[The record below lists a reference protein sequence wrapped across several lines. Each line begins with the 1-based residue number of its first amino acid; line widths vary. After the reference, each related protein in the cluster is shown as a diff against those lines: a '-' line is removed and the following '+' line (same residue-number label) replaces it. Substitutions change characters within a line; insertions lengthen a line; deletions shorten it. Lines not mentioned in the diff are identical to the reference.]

1 MFSRQDFI
9 EFILDHYENPRNYG
23 ALPNATIAMKGGN
36 PNCGDIVIL
45 YLRIDSETQIIK
57 EATFTGEGCTIS
69 QAATSIVTTQ
79 LKGQSLDV
87 ARKMRSA
94 ELLEELGPSVMRS
107 RRRCATLPL
116 HTLQAAL
123 TEYSQQHRALSAED
137 KKDIA
142 FIKFEKQADL
152 QRG

>member
-23 ALPNATIAMKGGN
+23 SLPNATIAMKGGN
-36 PNCGDIVIL
+36 PNCGDIVTL
-45 YLRIDSETQIIK
+45 YLRIDPETQII
-57 EATFTGEGCTIS
+57 EEVTFTGEGCTIS

-79 LKGQSLDV
+79 IKGQSLDIV
-87 ARKMRSA
+87 RKISSS

-123 TEYSQQHRALSAED
+123 TEYLQQHRTLTSEEE
-137 KKDIA
+137 KDIA
-142 FIKFEKQADL
+142 FIKFEKPSDA
-152 QRG
+152 

>member
-23 ALPNATIAMKGGN
+23 SLPNATIAMKGGN
-36 PNCGDIVIL
+36 PNCGDIVTL
-45 YLRIDSETQIIK
+45 YLCIDSETQTIEEI
-57 EATFTGEGCTIS
+57 TFTGEGCTIS
-69 QAATSIVTTQ
+69 QAATSILTTQ
-79 LKGQSLDV
+79 IKGQSLDV
-87 ARKMRSA
+87 VRKRNSS

-123 TEYSQQHRALSAED
+123 SEYLQQHRALTAED

-142 FIKFEKQADL
+142 FIKFEKQADSE
-152 QRG
+152 RE

>member
-23 ALPNATIAMKGGN
+23 PLPNATIAMKGGN
-36 PNCGDIVIL
+36 PNCGDIVTL
-45 YLRIDSETQIIK
+45 YLRIDSQTQTI
-57 EATFTGEGCTIS
+57 EEVTFTGEGCTIS

-79 LKGQSLDV
+79 LKGQSLQA
-87 ARKMRSA
+87 ARKIKAS

-123 TEYSQQHRALSAED
+123 SEYLQQHRTLTAED
-137 KKDIA
+137 KTDIA
-142 FIKFEKQADL
+142 LIKFEKQANS
-152 QRG
+152 

>member
-23 ALPNATIAMKGGN
+23 PLPNATIAMKGGN
-36 PNCGDIVIL
+36 PNCGDIVTL
-45 YLRIDSETQIIK
+45 YLRIDSETQTI
-57 EATFTGEGCTIS
+57 EEVTFTGEGCTIS

-79 LKGQSLDV
+79 LKGQSLDA
-87 ARKMRSA
+87 ARKIKSS

-123 TEYSQQHRALSAED
+123 SEYLQQHRALTTED
-137 KKDIA
+137 KTDIA
-142 FIKFEKQADL
+142 LIKFEKQANS
-152 QRG
+152 